1 MKKTVGGIDKGIR
14 IIIGL
19 ILILGGIFFSMSTG
33 WRVVIFVVAGLS
45 LITAFTGL

>member
-14 IIIGL
+14 IVIGL
-19 ILILGGIFFSMSTG
+19 ILILIGIFLPMGTG
-33 WRVVIFVVAGLS
+33 WRVGLFIVAGLA